1 MILWLLLKPETQKA
15 IRKAFPRFKPPKVE
29 EQKEVV
35 VEMAVKVTES
45 DINDMAKMPQGR

>member
-1 MILWLLLKPETQKA
+1 MKLWLMLKPDTQKA
-15 IRKAFPRFKPPKVE
+15 LKKAFPRIKPPKAE
-29 EQKEVV
+29 ELKTA